1 MPTLVRERAV
11 ARDDWTLLEA
21 PVPPAA
27 VRDRSILPLAAWL
40 EHGAALDSP
49 EHLGVWM
56 AGDTEPEACTPFLD
70 RVALVAIHFPAFTD
84 GRGISL
90 GMLLRSRHGFDG
102 ELRAYGD
109 ILPDLVPY
117 LNRSGF
123 DAFVLADERAAKTA
137 IAAMSAMTD
146 HYQGSVR
153 QPLPAFRR
161 QAKPST

>member
-1 MPTLVRERAV
+1 MPTLVRECAV

-21 PVPPAA
+21 PAQPATA
-27 VRDRSILPLAAWL
+27 PDRSILPLASWL
-40 EHGAALDSP
+40 EHGAALDAP

-56 AGDTEPEACTPFLD
+56 AGDTEPEACAPFLD

-117 LNRSGF
+117 LHRSGF
-123 DAFVLADERAAKTA
+123 DAFVLADDRAAKTA

-161 QAKPST
+161 QAQPSA